1 MGQSR
6 SQGMFP
12 SLWVR
17 KRRALPRRSFAACQR
32 ASRTPAKRS
41 FAYFATAFAQESF
54 RPTVRLKTGL
64 PGWESLAS
72 AQK

>member
-12 SLWVR
+12 PDLGSKRWV
-17 KRRALPRRSFAACQR
+17 LPHLGFAACQR

-41 FAYFATAFAQESF
+41 FGYFATAFAQESF